1 MILYILLALAV
12 ALAVLVIFVALRPDE
27 FRVARSVTIPA
38 PAPVVFEQV
47 NDFHN
52 WEGWSPWAKLDPN
65 AKNSYEGA
73 DAGEGAK
80 FHWEGN
86 NQVGAGAMTLLESR
100 PHELIRLRLEFLRPF
115 KATNAV
121 EFAFQPAGEG
131 TLVTWSMTGKNN
143 FMAKAVGLFIDC
155 EKMCGGQ
162 FEQGLANLSS
172 VVAEPV
178 SR

>member
-1 MILYILLALAV
+1 MLISILVGVAV
-12 ALAVLVIFVALRPDE
+12 VIAGFIIVVASRSSE
-27 FRVARSVTIPA
+27 FRVARSATIPA
-38 PAPVVFEQV
+38 STAVVFEQV

-52 WEGWSPWAKLDPN
+52 WNAWSPWARIDPD

-86 NQVGAGAMTLLESR
+86 KVGAGSMTLVESR
-100 PHELIRLRLEFLRPF
+100 PHELIRIRLEFLRPF

-121 EFAFQPAGEG
+121 EFTFQPSGEG
-131 TLVTWSMTGKNN
+131 TLVTWTMTGRNS
-143 FMAKAVGLFIDC
+143 FPAKAMGLFIDC

-178 SR
+178 HR